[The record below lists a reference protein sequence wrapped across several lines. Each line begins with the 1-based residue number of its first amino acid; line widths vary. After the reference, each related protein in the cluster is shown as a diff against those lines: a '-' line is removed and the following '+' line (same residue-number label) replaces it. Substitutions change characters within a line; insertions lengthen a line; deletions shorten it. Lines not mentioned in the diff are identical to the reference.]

1 MTTEGDQWR
10 HKGVI
15 RRSEPPCQR
24 SICRSSSGSTIS
36 SPLSRVRVPRVS
48 RSSSFEGIYPEDGL
62 FGIWLNTGFGDYI
75 LHAPT
80 ASELHRRQIVLHE
93 LAHMILGHDLATGQT
108 SAAALFPDLP
118 EEAVLRTLARG
129 HTDNAMEREA
139 EALAD
144 LLASSLRHNRRH
156 SSFVRVFG

>member
-1 MTTEGDQWR
+1 MATQRGDV
-10 HKGVI
+10 K
-15 RRSEPPCQR
+15 EP
-24 SICRSSSGSTIS
+24 TD
-36 SPLSRVRVPRVS
+36 LSRLDLPKYFGLDDLVAAVENS
-48 RSSSFEGIYPEDGL
+48 RATSIKIVEFRGIYPEDGL
-62 FGIWLNTGFGDYI
+62 FGIWLSTGFGDYI

-80 ASELHRRQIVLHE
+80 ESALHRRQIVLHE
-93 LAHMILGHDLATGQT
+93 LAHMILGHDLSTGQS

-118 EEAVLRTLARG
+118 EGAVLRTLTRG

-144 LLASSLRHNRRH
+144 LLASSLRRNRRH

>member
-1 MTTEGDQWR
+1 MVALGDPMQCASLSALDLPECFGLPDLIASVER
-10 HKGVI
+10 SRDTSI
-15 RRSEPPCQR
+15 RIVEFPA
-24 SICRSSSGSTIS
+24 
-36 SPLSRVRVPRVS
+36 
-48 RSSSFEGIYPEDGL
+48 IYPEDGL

-80 ASELHRRQIVLHE
+80 TSELHRRQIVLHE
-93 LAHMILGHDLATGQT
+93 LAHMILGHDLATGQS

-118 EEAVLRTLARG
+118 EGAVLRTLARG

-144 LLASSLRHNRRH
+144 LLASSLRRSRRH

>member
-1 MTTEGDQWR
+1 MSALDLPAFFGLDDLVAAVEW
-10 HKGVI
+10 
-15 RRSEPPCQR
+15 
-24 SICRSSSGSTIS
+24 
-36 SPLSRVRVPRVS
+36 SRDTNIEVLEFR
-48 RSSSFEGIYPEDGL
+48 GIYPSDGL
-62 FGIWLNTGFGDYI
+62 FGIWLSTGFGDYI

-80 ASELHRRQIVLHE
+80 ESALHRRQIVLHE
-93 LAHMILGHDLATGQT
+93 LAHMILGHDLSTGQS

-118 EEAVLRTLARG
+118 EGAVLRTLTRG

-144 LLASSLRHNRRH
+144 LLASSLRRNRRH

>member
-1 MTTEGDQWR
+1 MVTLGDPMECASLTALDLPECFGLDDLIAAVER
-10 HKGVI
+10 
-15 RRSEPPCQR
+15 
-24 SICRSSSGSTIS
+24 
-36 SPLSRVRVPRVS
+36 S
-48 RSSSFEGIYPEDGL
+48 RSTDIEIVEFPGIFPEDGL

-75 LHAPT
+75 LHAP
-80 ASELHRRQIVLHE
+80 AESELHRRQIVLHE

-118 EEAVLRTLARG
+118 EATVLRTLARG

>member
-1 MTTEGDQWR
+1 MMALKCDSKERTALSALDLPAFCGLDDLIAAVESSRAT
-10 HKGVI
+10 
-15 RRSEPPCQR
+15 
-24 SICRSSSGSTIS
+24 SIDIVEF
-36 SPLSRVRVPRVS
+36 P
-48 RSSSFEGIYPEDGL
+48 GIYPEDGL

-93 LAHMILGHDLATGQT
+93 LAHMILGHDLATGQS

-118 EEAVLRTLARG
+118 EGAVLRTLTRG

-144 LLASSLRHNRRH
+144 LLASSLRRSRRD
-156 SSFVRVFG
+156 SSFVKVFG

>member
-1 MTTEGDQWR
+1 MVTQGGDSKER
-10 HKGVI
+10 AALSALDLPEFFGLDDLVAGVEWS
-15 RRSEPPCQR
+15 RAT
-24 SICRSSSGSTIS
+24 SIEVVEFR
-36 SPLSRVRVPRVS
+36 
-48 RSSSFEGIYPEDGL
+48 GIYPGDGL
-62 FGIWLNTGFGDYI
+62 FGIWLSTGCGDYI

-93 LAHMILGHDLATGQT
+93 LAHMILGHDLATGQS

-118 EEAVLRTLARG
+118 EEVVLRFLARG
-129 HTDNAMEREA
+129 HADNAMEREA

>member
-1 MTTEGDQWR
+1 MATQEAKGRTALSAFDLPEFVGLDDLIAALESARATTIEIVEFR
-10 HKGVI
+10 
-15 RRSEPPCQR
+15 
-24 SICRSSSGSTIS
+24 
-36 SPLSRVRVPRVS
+36 
-48 RSSSFEGIYPEDGL
+48 GIYPEDGL
-62 FGIWLNTGFGDYI
+62 FGIWLNTDFGDYI

-93 LAHMILGHDLATGQT
+93 LAHMILGHELATGQT

-118 EEAVLRTLARG
+118 EETVLRALARG

-144 LLASSLRHNRRH
+144 LLASSLRRNRQH

>member
-1 MTTEGDQWR
+1 MAQS
-10 HKGVI
+10 
-15 RRSEPPCQR
+15 SEPTGHAALATLDLPAAFALEDLIVAVERLR
-24 SICRSSSGSTIS
+24 STSIEIVEF
-36 SPLSRVRVPRVS
+36 P
-48 RSSSFEGIYPEDGL
+48 GIYPEDGL

-80 ASELHRRQIVLHE
+80 RSELHRRQIVLHE
-93 LAHMILGHDLATGQT
+93 LSHMILGHDLSTGQS

-118 EEAVLRTLARG
+118 EQAVLRTLARG

-144 LLASSLRHNRRH
+144 VLASSMRR
-156 SSFVRVFG
+156 SRQPTPFIKVFG

>member
-1 MTTEGDQWR
+1 MVTQ
-10 HKGVI
+10 GVI

-36 SPLSRVRVPRVS
+36 SLRSRVRAATSIEIVEFR
-48 RSSSFEGIYPEDGL
+48 GIYPEDGL

-80 ASELHRRQIVLHE
+80 PSELHRRQIVLHE
-93 LAHMILGHDLATGQT
+93 LAHMILGHDLATGQS

-118 EEAVLRTLARG
+118 EAAVLRTLARG

-144 LLASSLRHNRRH
+144 LLASSLRRNRRH

>member
-1 MTTEGDQWR
+1 MAQPSDPTGHTALATLNLPVSFVLEDLIAAVERLRSTTIEI
-10 HKGVI
+10 V
-15 RRSEPPCQR
+15 EFP
-24 SICRSSSGSTIS
+24 
-36 SPLSRVRVPRVS
+36 
-48 RSSSFEGIYPEDGL
+48 GIYPEDGL

-80 ASELHRRQIVLHE
+80 ESELHRRQIVLHE
-93 LAHMILGHDLATGQT
+93 LSHMILGHDLATGQT

-118 EEAVLRTLARG
+118 EQAVLRTLARG

-144 LLASSLRHNRRH
+144 LLASSIRRGRQ
-156 SSFVRVFG
+156 SSPFIEVFG

>member
-1 MTTEGDQWR
+1 MATQRGDSKERTAWSALDLPEFFGLDDLVAAVESSR
-10 HKGVI
+10 AT
-15 RRSEPPCQR
+15 
-24 SICRSSSGSTIS
+24 SIEIVEFR
-36 SPLSRVRVPRVS
+36 
-48 RSSSFEGIYPEDGL
+48 GIFPEDGL
-62 FGIWLNTGFGDYI
+62 FGIWLSTGFGDFI
-75 LHAPT
+75 LHAQT

-93 LAHMILGHDLATGQT
+93 LAHMILGHELATGQS

-118 EEAVLRTLARG
+118 EAAVLRALARG

-144 LLASSLRHNRRH
+144 LLASSLRRNSRH

>member
-1 MTTEGDQWR
+1 MVTQGGDSKER
-10 HKGVI
+10 AALSALDLPEFFGLDDLIAGVE
-15 RRSEPPCQR
+15 RSRFTGIEVVEYR
-24 SICRSSSGSTIS
+24 
-36 SPLSRVRVPRVS
+36 
-48 RSSSFEGIYPEDGL
+48 GIYPEDGL
-62 FGIWLNTGFGDYI
+62 FGIWLSTGFGDYI

-118 EEAVLRTLARG
+118 EEVVLRFLARG
-129 HTDNAMEREA
+129 HADNAMEREA

-144 LLASSLRHNRRH
+144 LLASSLRRNRRH
-156 SSFVRVFG
+156 SSFARVFG

>member
-1 MTTEGDQWR
+1 MTQEGDSKER
-10 HKGVI
+10 TALSALDLPEFFGLDDLIAAV
-15 RRSEPPCQR
+15 E
-24 SICRSSSGSTIS
+24 SSRATRIEI
-36 SPLSRVRVPRVS
+36 VEFPRI
-48 RSSSFEGIYPEDGL
+48 FPEDGL

-80 ASELHRRQIVLHE
+80 ASELHRCQIVLHE
-93 LAHMILGHDLATGQT
+93 LAHMILGHDLAAGQT

-118 EEAVLRTLARG
+118 EETVLRTLARG
-129 HTDNAMEREA
+129 HADNDMEREA

-144 LLASSLRHNRRH
+144 LLACSIRQNRQH

>member
-1 MTTEGDQWR
+1 MVALGDPTECA
-10 HKGVI
+10 
-15 RRSEPPCQR
+15 S
-24 SICRSSSGSTIS
+24 
-36 SPLSRVRVPRVS
+36 LSALDLPECFELNDLIAAVERS
-48 RSSSFEGIYPEDGL
+48 RSTGIEIVEFPGIYPEDGL

-93 LAHMILGHDLATGQT
+93 LAHMILGHDLVTGQS

-118 EEAVLRTLARG
+118 EAVVLRALARG
-129 HTDNAMEREA
+129 HTDNALEREA

-144 LLASSLRHNRRH
+144 LLASSLRRNRRH

>member
-1 MTTEGDQWR
+1 MATQRGDSKERTAWSALDLPEFF
-10 HKGVI
+10 GLDDLVAAV
-15 RRSEPPCQR
+15 E
-24 SICRSSSGSTIS
+24 SSRATRIEIVEF
-36 SPLSRVRVPRVS
+36 R
-48 RSSSFEGIYPEDGL
+48 GIFPEDGL

-80 ASELHRRQIVLHE
+80 PSELHRRQIVLHE

-118 EEAVLRTLARG
+118 EDTVLRTLARG

-144 LLASSLRHNRRH
+144 LLASSMRYNRQH

>member
-1 MTTEGDQWR
+1 MARTSAPTGHAALATLNLPASFVLEDVIAAVERLRSTTIEI
-10 HKGVI
+10 V
-15 RRSEPPCQR
+15 EFP
-24 SICRSSSGSTIS
+24 
-36 SPLSRVRVPRVS
+36 
-48 RSSSFEGIYPEDGL
+48 GIYPEDGL

-80 ASELHRRQIVLHE
+80 QSELQRRQIVLHE
-93 LAHMILGHDLATGQT
+93 LSHMILGHDLSTGQS

-118 EEAVLRTLARG
+118 EQAVLRTLARG

-144 LLASSLRHNRRH
+144 VLASSIRRGRQS
-156 SSFVRVFG
+156 SSFIEVFG

>member
-1 MTTEGDQWR
+1 MVTQGDL
-10 HKGVI
+10 KECA
-15 RRSEPPCQR
+15 S
-24 SICRSSSGSTIS
+24 
-36 SPLSRVRVPRVS
+36 LSALDLPESFGLDDLIAAVERS
-48 RSSSFEGIYPEDGL
+48 RSTGIEIVEFPGIYPEDGL

-80 ASELHRRQIVLHE
+80 PSELHRRQIVLHE

-118 EEAVLRTLARG
+118 EDTVLRTLARG

-144 LLASSLRHNRRH
+144 LLASSMRYNRQH

>member
-1 MTTEGDQWR
+1 MATQRGDSKERTAWSALDLPEFFGLDDLVAAVESSR
-10 HKGVI
+10 AT
-15 RRSEPPCQR
+15 
-24 SICRSSSGSTIS
+24 SIEIVEFR
-36 SPLSRVRVPRVS
+36 
-48 RSSSFEGIYPEDGL
+48 GIYPEDGL

-80 ASELHRRQIVLHE
+80 PSELHRRQIVLHE

-118 EEAVLRTLARG
+118 EDTVLRTLARG

-144 LLASSLRHNRRH
+144 LLAGSMRYNRQH

>member
-1 MTTEGDQWR
+1 MMVTQGADFKGRTALSALDLPEFFGLDDLIAAVDSARATTVEI
-10 HKGVI
+10 V
-15 RRSEPPCQR
+15 EFP
-24 SICRSSSGSTIS
+24 
-36 SPLSRVRVPRVS
+36 
-48 RSSSFEGIYPEDGL
+48 GIYPEDGL
-62 FGIWLNTGFGDYI
+62 FGIWLNTDFGDYI

-93 LAHMILGHDLATGQT
+93 LAHMILGHELATGQT

-129 HTDNAMEREA
+129 HTDNTMEREA

-144 LLASSLRHNRRH
+144 LLASSMRHNKRQH